1 MNESEMIGV
10 VVIALGTILGVGV
23 VVVKP
28 MLQVV
33 RSITELNES
42 IKSLARNFNVFE
54 TNNNNS
60 HKRIWDHNDEQD
72 EMLQDHEIRIKLIED
87 RNKQVNINC

>member
-10 VVIALGTILGVGV
+10 IVIALGTILGVGV

-42 IKSLARNFNVFE
+42 IKSLAKNFNVFE

-60 HKRIWDHNDEQD
+60 HKRIWEHNDEQD
-72 EMLQDHEIRIKLIED
+72 EKIQDHETRIRLIENRD
-87 RNKQVNINC
+87 K

>member
-1 MNESEMIGV
+1 MNENEMIGV
-10 VVIALGTILGVGV
+10 IVIALGTILGVGV

-60 HKRIWDHNDEQD
+60 HKRIWDHNEEQD
-72 EMLQDHEIRIKLIED
+72 KQLQDHETRLRLIEKN
-87 RNKQVNINC
+87 RNQ

>member
-10 VVIALGTILGVGV
+10 IVIALGTILGVGV

-60 HKRIWDHNDEQD
+60 HKRIWDHNEEQD
-72 EMLQDHEIRIKLIED
+72 KQLQDHETRIRLIEKN
-87 RNKQVNINC
+87 RNQ